1 MIDRPEKIYFVSD
14 AHLGSALESDTR
26 AHEKKLTDW
35 LEMAGKDATRI
46 YLLGDIFDFWYEYE
60 TVVPKGFVRFFGKV
74 ASLIDKGIE
83 VHFFTGN
90 HDIWAFSYFEK
101 EVGMIVHK
109 KPVTVTFFDQKFFLA
124 HGDGLD
130 SQDKG
135 FRFISKIFHHPF
147 AQRLFSYVPPR
158 LGQKMGF
165 AWSRKSRMHILQQDN
180 SFKGE
185 DNEELVRF
193 SKKYIQENPVDYLIF
208 GHRHLDM
215 MLQISKQSRMVI
227 LGDFVSIFSYGVL
240 DKDGFRLEYF

>member
-1 MIDRPEKIYFVSD
+1 MINRPEKIYFVSD
-14 AHLGSALESDTR
+14 AHLGSTLEVNAR

-35 LEMAGKDATRI
+35 LEMAGKDATKI

-74 ASLIDKGIE
+74 AELIDAGIE

-101 EVGMIVHK
+101 EIGMIVHK
-109 KPVTVTFFDQKFFLA
+109 SAVTTSFFGKKFFLA

-130 SQDKG
+130 SQEKG
-135 FRFISKIFHHPF
+135 FRLISKIFHSPV
-147 AQRLFSYVPPR
+147 AQKLFSYVPPR
-158 LGQKMGF
+158 LGQKLGF

-185 DNEELVRF
+185 DKEELVRF
-193 SKKYIQENPVDYLIF
+193 SKKYIRENPVDYLIF
-208 GHRHLDM
+208 GHRHLDLV
-215 MLQISKQSRMVI
+215 LQISKQSRMVI

-240 DKDGFRLEYF
+240 DGDGFRLEYF